1 MWIHRGEMTK
11 HGSIYEP
18 FPVTAIVTDPAST
31 IVSNTLASSTRQRL
45 NTAVRNVR
53 TVARERWAS
62 LDVHGPYAETAGY
75 QAFKL
80 SHESWLTLV
89 EHTDLGDETIE
100 LNGETWLLRQR
111 VWTLLME
118 QYTAVVI
125 RDSSVDIS
133 TLEAA
138 SRDTIQG
145 PQRFLVRSK

>member
-1 MWIHRGEMTK
+1 MLE

-18 FPVTAIVTDPAST
+18 YSVKAIVDDPAAIIISD
-31 IVSNTLASSTRQRL
+31 TLASPTRERL
-45 NTAVRNVR
+45 NTAVQDVR
-53 TVARERWAS
+53 TVARDRWAN
-62 LDVHGPYAETAGY
+62 LDVYGPYAETAGY

-80 SHESWLTLV
+80 SHESWTTLV
-89 EHTDLGDETIE
+89 EHTDIGDETIE
-100 LNGETWLLRQR
+100 INGETWLLRQR

-133 TLEAA
+133 TLEAT
-138 SRDTIQG
+138 SQENIQG